1 MLALAVMG
9 PPAIVGTGLELWLKP
24 PGHFLL
30 VTLLMAGFLVY
41 STALAPVLPGIARRR
56 HGSVAAAVN
65 AVEASFTTL
74 ITVGAIVGLLVGAGL
89 HLRLLPG
96 FALIGLFALTG
107 PLIAQRGLAAG
118 AAIKE
123 SFILAQRNLVGLVA
137 LGATAGATSAG
148 IYMVASFLFS
158 PLPAFFEG
166 LAAILTTTTLAAPFA
181 ATAFARTFDLRSHGT
196 RLVVLPTSRTSA
208 APAAGAIPAASVA
221 GQVVES
227 TIAAIVRRGA
237 TSRGRV
243 AYVARSSTPTGLPRY
258 SPDAATMT
266 FTRAAVRGDGLSPS
280 AETNAARELPTT
292 P

>member
-1 MLALAVMG
+1 MG